1 MAAASDGVTAR
12 RSRWKQRLLAL
23 GIGLFAL
30 VILVEGVLWGLHLL
44 HAPPRREGPLGDG
57 TRTILCV
64 GDSNTYGVHLP
75 REQSYPGQ
83 LQTLLQRWS
92 ANPWRVVN
100 AGYPGNNTADVR
112 GALAG
117 QIRAWSPEI
126 LIVLAGVNNTWSLSS
141 RQLWETPD
149 RELEPNLFE
158 RLLQGSRVQKLAR
171 MALNQLGSKLGGS
184 LHSETKVVSPQ
195 DIRRTLEMDHRRI
208 REICAEHGVR
218 VLMADYPVHI
228 DFTERNVNGVL
239 REIAARS
246 GTPIVGLHAGLLPVA
261 YGLGYSKVM
270 FADYH
275 AATHGNYEVARLVL
289 RALVE
294 HGYLE
299 ARPEWT
305 AVPPLVETL
314 EDWPLRVLQYDARS
328 ARVALRGEASAPY
341 RLKLLRFYARGL
353 DKTQNGVAAYK
364 PAEEWGREEF
374 ERRGLLG
381 RLGPD
386 GKLELELELP
396 PEPEHPVLEGERITW
411 LGWRLRLE
419 FLDAQG
425 QVLGKPPDPVEI
437 LLDPAV
443 LRSEGPQ

>member
-1 MAAASDGVTAR
+1 MSAASDGKAPR
-12 RSRWKQRLLAL
+12 RSRWIQRLLAIAL
-23 GIGLFAL
+23 GLLVLVLAL
-30 VILVEGVLWGLHLL
+30 EGVLWGLHLL

-75 REQSYPGQ
+75 REESYPGQ

-92 ANPWRVVN
+92 GNPWRVVN

-112 GALAG
+112 GALAR

-149 RELEPNLFE
+149 REVEPSLYE
-158 RLLQGSRVQKLAR
+158 RMLQGSRVQKLAR
-171 MALNQLGSKLGGS
+171 MALNQLASKLGGS
-184 LHSETKVVSPQ
+184 LQADTKVVSPQ

-246 GTPIVGLHAGLLPVA
+246 GTPLVDLHAGLLPVA
-261 YGLGYSKVM
+261 YGLGYPKVM

-275 AATHGNYEVARLVL
+275 AATRGNYEVARLVL

-294 HGYLE
+294 HAFLE
-299 ARPEWT
+299 ARPEWVS
-305 AVPPLVETL
+305 VPPLAETL
-314 EDWPLRVLQYDARS
+314 EDWPLRVLRHDARR
-328 ARVALRGEASAPY
+328 ARIALRGKASAPY
-341 RLKLLRFYARGL
+341 RLKLLRFYARGI
-353 DKTQNGVAAYK
+353 DKTQNASVNYK
-364 PAEEWGREEF
+364 PAEQWSREEL

-381 RLGPD
+381 RLGAD
-386 GKLELELELP
+386 GRLELDLELP
-396 PEPEHPVLEGERITW
+396 PEPEHPVVEGELITW

-419 FLDAQG
+419 LLDEEGQG
-425 QVLGKPPDPVEI
+425 IGPPLDPVEI

-443 LRSEGPQ
+443 LRSESGR